1 MVIICSRRGWF
12 LCRTLSS
19 KKLKAHIG
27 KSEMRRG
34 RVKVYIS
41 VGFLH
46 ISEINKILGKVGIT
60 NMAYLTTTGSGQPVL
75 ILKEGTTRSRGKEAQ
90 RNNIMAARVIGE
102 VLKTTLGPRGMDKML
117 IDSLG
122 DITITNDGA
131 AILKEIDVEHPAA
144 KMMVEIAKTQDDMV
158 GDGTTSAVVLASELL
173 KRAEEL
179 LEQNIHPTI
188 LVSGFRK
195 ASQKAIEVINKTA
208 VPLDI
213 NDRKTL
219 LKVALTSMSSKA
231 IGGAKDHL
239 AEISIDAVKQ
249 IAEQRGEKTIA
260 DIDNIQ
266 LIKKTGKSLL
276 ETELIQGIIIDKE
289 VVNPGMLKMKENAK
303 IALIDSALEIEKTEI
318 SAEIRIK
325 DPTQMKAFLDQENDM
340 MQDMVVKIKA
350 SGANV
355 IFCQKGIDDMV
366 QHFLAKEG
374 IIAARRVKESDM
386 EKLARATGGRI
397 ISDLDDLKKADLGSA
412 GLVEE
417 RKIGDDKM
425 IFVEK
430 CKDPHSVA
438 ILIRAGLE
446 RMVDEAERAMTDSL
460 SVVSDV
466 IENSQIVPG
475 GGAIEIEIAKELR
488 KYATKVGGR
497 EQLAVEAFADAVEV
511 IPRTLAEN
519 AGLEPIDILV
529 ELRSTH
535 DKADGKFTGINVFT
549 GKLQD
554 SVANGVIEP
563 IVVKEQAIKS
573 AAESAA
579 MILRIDDVITAKAPK
594 APAGGP
600 GGMPGGMGE
609 E

>member
-1 MVIICSRRGWF
+1 
-12 LCRTLSS
+12 
-19 KKLKAHIG
+19 
-27 KSEMRRG
+27 
-34 RVKVYIS
+34 
-41 VGFLH
+41 
-46 ISEINKILGKVGIT
+46 
-60 NMAYLTTTGSGQPVL
+60 MAYLTTTGSGQPVL

-102 VLKTTLGPRGMDKML
+102 VLKTTLGPKGMDKML

-158 GDGTTSAVVLASELL
+158 GDGTTTAVVLASELL
-173 KRAEEL
+173 KKAEEL
-179 LEQNIHPTI
+179 LDQNIHPII
-188 LVSGFRK
+188 LVSGYRK
-195 ASQKAIEVINKTA
+195 ASQKAIEVMNKIA
-208 VPLDI
+208 IPLDV

-231 IGGAKDHL
+231 VGAAREHL

-249 IAEQRGEKTIA
+249 IAEQRGDKTIA

-276 ETELIQGIIIDKE
+276 ETQLIRGIIIDKE
-289 VVNPGMLKMKENAK
+289 VVNPGMPKIKENAK
-303 IALIDSALEIEKTEI
+303 IALLESALEIEKTEI

-325 DPTQMKAFLDQENDM
+325 DPSQMKAFLDQETDM
-340 MQDMVVKIKA
+340 MKGMVTKIKA
-350 SGANV
+350 SKADV
-355 IFCQKGIDDMV
+355 VFCQKGIDDMV
-366 QHFLAKEG
+366 QHFLSKEG
-374 IIAARRVKESDM
+374 IMAARRVKESDM

-397 ISDLDDLKKADLGSA
+397 ISGLDDLKPADLGMA

-438 ILIRAGLE
+438 ILVRAGLE
-446 RMVDEAERAMTDSL
+446 RMVDEAERAMIDSL

-466 IENSQIVPG
+466 IENNKIVAG
-475 GGAIEIEIAKELR
+475 GGAVEIEVAKELR

-497 EQLAVEAFADAVEV
+497 EQLAVEAFAEAVEV

-529 ELRSTH
+529 ELRSKH
-535 DKADGKFTGINVFT
+535 DTQDGKNIGINVFT
-549 GKLQD
+549 GKLQNSID
-554 SVANGVIEP
+554 NGVIEP
-563 IVVKEQAIKS
+563 LVVKEQAIKS

-579 MILRIDDVITAKAPK
+579 MILRIDDIITAKSPK
-594 APAGGP
+594 GGPP
-600 GGMPGGMGE
+600 GGMPGGPEGE

>member
-1 MVIICSRRGWF
+1 
-12 LCRTLSS
+12 
-19 KKLKAHIG
+19 
-27 KSEMRRG
+27 
-34 RVKVYIS
+34 
-41 VGFLH
+41 
-46 ISEINKILGKVGIT
+46 
-60 NMAYLTTTGSGQPVL
+60 MAYLTTTGSGQPVL

-173 KRAEEL
+173 KKAEEL
-179 LEQNIHPTI
+179 LDQNIHPTI
-188 LVSGFRK
+188 LVSGYRK
-195 ASQKAIEVINKTA
+195 ASQKAIEVIGKTSQ
-208 VPLDI
+208 PLDV

-231 IGGAKDHL
+231 VGSAREHL

-249 IAEQRGEKTIA
+249 ITEVRGDKTIA

-276 ETELIQGIIIDKE
+276 ETQLIQGIVIDKE
-289 VVNPGMLKMKENAK
+289 VVNPGMPKVKENAK
-303 IALIDSALEIEKTEI
+303 IALLDSALEIEKTEI
-318 SAEIRIK
+318 TAEIRIK
-325 DPTQMKAFLDQENDM
+325 DPSQMKAFLDQEEDM
-340 MQDMVVKIKA
+340 MQEMVTKIKA
-350 SGANV
+350 SGADI

-366 QHFLAKEG
+366 QHFLAKAG

-397 ISDLDDLKKADLGSA
+397 VSDLDDLKKTDLGFA
-412 GLVEE
+412 GHVEE
-417 RKIGDDKM
+417 RKIGDDKL

-446 RMVDEAERAMTDSL
+446 RMVDEAERAMTDCL

-466 IENSQIVPG
+466 IENNKIVPG
-475 GGAIEIEIAKELR
+475 GGAIEVEIAKELR

-529 ELRSTH
+529 ELRSVH
-535 DKADGKFTGINVFT
+535 DKADGKNIGINVFT

-554 SVANGVIEP
+554 SIVNGVIEP
-563 IVVKEQAIKS
+563 IMVKEQAIKS
-573 AAESAA
+573 ASESAA
-579 MILRIDDVITAKAPK
+579 MILRIDDIITAKAPK
-594 APAGGP
+594 GPGGP
-600 GGMPGGMGE
+600 GGMPGGME